1 MNGDDWMRDRIGA
14 ALRGEN
20 PLVIAR
26 MRSGF
31 AVIGDYQLMPGY
43 CVLLAAP
50 QVNHLSDLP
59 LPERATFL
67 ADMSLLGEAIMS
79 IAQPRRMNYETLGN
93 TDEYLHAHVWPRYE
107 WEPQEYRGG
116 PVWRYPREQRFAPA
130 HAYSD
135 ERHGELRHRI
145 GAALQALM
153 REHGITGDSW
163 G

>member
-1 MNGDDWMRDRIGA
+1 MSDEWMLDRIGA
-14 ALRGEN
+14 AQRGEN

-31 AVIGDYQLMPGY
+31 AVIGDDQRMPGY
-43 CVLLAAP
+43 GVLLAAP

-59 LPERATFL
+59 LPERTTFL
-67 ADMSLLGEAIMS
+67 ADMSVLGEAIMGVVK
-79 IAQPRRMNYETLGN
+79 PRRMNYEILGN
-93 TDEYLHAHVWPRYE
+93 TDAYLHAHVWPRYD